1 MCFRSLIHFSL
12 CVLSVA
18 LCAGGARAH
27 AYPDLVSPADGA
39 TLTQAPGE
47 VRIKFT
53 DGVELEFSRID
64 VKNATGQRVTKGG
77 VRRADSDTLTIELL
91 PLEPGNYTIEWQVL
105 SVDTHITQGTLRFT
119 IKPK

>member
-1 MCFRSLIHFSL
+1 LA
-12 CVLSVA
+12 VGLSA
-18 LCAGGARAH
+18 DGAWAH

-39 TLTQAPGE
+39 TLTQAPAE

-53 DGVELEFSRID
+53 EAVELEFSRIE
-64 VKNATGQRVTKGG
+64 VKNAAGQRVSKAS
-77 VRRADSDTLTIELL
+77 VRRADSDTLTIELS

-105 SVDTHITQGTLRFT
+105 SVDTHITQGALRFT